1 MFRIKYCR
9 ESILKLLYQ
18 LDVLHL
24 DNQFTAEQLL
34 ENNKSFFKGISRLER
49 TYIYKIVQKVLDE
62 KDLIDQVISNNLL
75 GWKLDRLMPVD
86 RTLLRMGVAES
97 LFNTKKAIIID
108 DLIRVAKKYGGVDS
122 YKIINAILDKVIE

>member
-1 MFRIKYCR
+1 MFRIKYSR
-9 ESILKLLYQ
+9 EAVLKLLYQ
-18 LDVLHL
+18 VDIMCL

-34 ENNKSFFKGISRLER
+34 RSNRNFFKGITRLER
-49 TYIYKIVQKVLDE
+49 NFILKIVQKVLDE
-62 KDLIDQVISNNLL
+62 KDKIDQLISENLI

-97 LFNTKKAIIID
+97 YFNTQKAILID
-108 DLIRVAKKYGGVDS
+108 DVVRIAKKYGGEDS